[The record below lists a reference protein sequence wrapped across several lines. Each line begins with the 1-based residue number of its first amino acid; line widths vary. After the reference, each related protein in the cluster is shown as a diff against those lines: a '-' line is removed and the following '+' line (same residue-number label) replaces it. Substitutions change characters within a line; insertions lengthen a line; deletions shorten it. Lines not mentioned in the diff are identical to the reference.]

1 MQRQNAKMIHI
12 QHRQPAHAC
21 RQHDGET
28 QRGDER
34 SRLSRLAQASNAATL
49 EASVVAADG
58 MAVSKDVVSGVCV
71 NDGVSDGSEASAS
84 L

>member
-28 QRGDER
+28 QRGDKR
-34 SRLSRLAQASNAATL
+34 SRLPRLT
-49 EASVVAADG
+49 
-58 MAVSKDVVSGVCV
+58 
-71 NDGVSDGSEASAS
+71 
-84 L
+84 